1 MKKVISWVLTITL
14 IISLCSTFVGCKEN
28 GATLNGIKISDFSVV
43 YSKKDTDYSLRAAE
57 YIKAEILKRT
67 QIDLPLIDD
76 SQTAVSEYEIV
87 VGETAREISG
97 RLDVDTVGTQFAIL
111 AEDRQIALEGDY
123 FIIAAAA
130 YFFVET
136 YVPAQNYNAE
146 IPKKISIHE
155 PIVKAAENY
164 IMLIGDGMGVQHT
177 LLYNHV
183 EDSLKL
189 SDGEDKFYGYF
200 LPYSAF
206 SRTNSLSGTTDSA
219 AGGTALSCGYKTNN
233 GFIGQDK
240 DNKDLR
246 SLTELAAT
254 LGKSTAVM
262 STEVSTGATPATFSA
277 HAVERTEADEIV
289 ADQKVLTDTL
299 GTVINCGFDYYT
311 VRGIGITEQKVTE
324 TIDKID
330 DNPNGFFLMY
340 EEAYIDKHSH
350 ANDKTKLF
358 RAVVRFNQVIG
369 RVMEYAFY
377 NPNTFVLITA
387 DHETGGITVNDSGKL
402 KFTSTDHTSADV
414 PVFVYGVG
422 GELFDKQTVENIQ
435 IPQTIASLWG
445 VNGFGDQSNFK
456 PLGK

>member
-1 MKKVISWVLTITL
+1 M
-14 IISLCSTFVGCKEN
+14 GCDKQVS
-28 GATLNGIKISDFSVV
+28 ALNGTELSKFSII
-43 YSKKDTDYSLRAAE
+43 YSKQDSDYSLRAAE
-57 YIKAEILKRT
+57 YIKSQILLRT

-87 VGETAREISG
+87 VGETEREISS
-97 RLDVDTVGTQFAIL
+97 RLDADTVGTQFAIL
-111 AEDRQIALEGDY
+111 AEDKYIALEGDY
-123 FIIAAAA
+123 FLIAAAA

-136 YVPAQNYNAE
+136 YIPTENYNAK
-146 IPKKISIHE
+146 IPKEVSIHE
-155 PIVKAAENY
+155 PIVKAADNY
-164 IMLIGDGMGVQHT
+164 IMLIGDGMGEQQT
-177 LLYNHV
+177 LLYDHM
-183 EDSLKL
+183 EDTLNL
-189 SDGEDKFYGYF
+189 GDGEDKFYGYF

-206 SRTNSLSGTTDSA
+206 SRTDSLTGITDSA

-445 VNGFGDQSNFK
+445 VNDFGDQSNFK